1 MENDLKEPWEDELQT
16 LIREDQDR
24 ALAAFRTGNFDARVR
39 ARIAETEKGPRR
51 RPLVLT
57 NVRAHAVG
65 TALVIFAA
73 VVAAAIMF
81 WPKRPSPLLTANYVE
96 ALWTALDGSP
106 GVKVLSG
113 PAASEAAGPKRQS
126 GLPIS
131 FERTLSLLQAQKQA
145 RENEAASSPA
155 EKPAPP
161 LSFRDK
167 VRILY
172 RDKVIERALL
182 LALEKSKEV

>member
-1 MENDLKEPWEDELQT
+1 MESDLKNPREDELQT

-24 ALAAFRTGNFDARVR
+24 ALADFRTGNFEVRVR
-39 ARIAETEKGPRR
+39 ARIAETEKEPRM
-51 RPLVLT
+51 RPFFL
-57 NVRAHAVG
+57 RGIPAHSVPM
-65 TALVIFAA
+65 ALVIVAA
-73 VVAAAIMF
+73 VAAAAIMF
-81 WPKRPSPLLTANYVE
+81 WPRRPSPLLTVNDVR
-96 ALWTALDGSP
+96 ALWTALEWSP

-113 PAASEAAGPKRQS
+113 PGTSAAAGPGRQS
-126 GLPIS
+126 GPPSS
-131 FERTLSLLQAQKQA
+131 FERTLRLLQAQGQA
-145 RENEAASSPA
+145 QENEAGPGLT

-182 LALEKSKEV
+182 LAIEKSKEV

>member
-1 MENDLKEPWEDELQT
+1 MENDLKEPWEDELRT
-16 LIREDQDR
+16 LIREDEGR
-24 ALAAFRTGNFDARVR
+24 ALAAFRTGNFEVRVR
-39 ARIAETEKGPRR
+39 ARIAETAKEPRR
-51 RPLVLT
+51 RPFFLPGIP
-57 NVRAHAVG
+57 APAVAM
-65 TALVIFAA
+65 ALVIVAA
-73 VVAAAIMF
+73 VAAAAIMF
-81 WPKRPSPLLTANYVE
+81 WPRRPSPLLTANDIR

-113 PAASEAAGPKRQS
+113 PGTSEAAGPGRQS
-126 GLPIS
+126 ELPSS
-131 FERTLSLLQAQKQA
+131 FERILSLFRAQRQA
-145 RENEAASSPA
+145 RENEAASDLV

-182 LALEKSKEV
+182 LAIEKSKEV

>member
-24 ALAAFRTGNFDARVR
+24 ALAAFRTGNFEVRVR
-39 ARIAETEKGPRR
+39 ARIAETAKEPRR
-51 RPLVLT
+51 RSFFLRGIPAPPV
-57 NVRAHAVG
+57 AM
-65 TALVIFAA
+65 ALVIVAA
-73 VVAAAIMF
+73 VAATAIMF
-81 WPKRPSPLLTANYVE
+81 WPRRPSPLLTANDIRAV
-96 ALWTALDGSP
+96 WTALDGSP

-113 PAASEAAGPKRQS
+113 PGSSETEGPKRQS
-126 GLPIS
+126 GPPSS
-131 FERTLSLLQAQKQA
+131 FERTLSLFRAQRQA
-145 RENEAASSPA
+145 RENETAPGLT
-155 EKPAPP
+155 EKPAPR

-182 LALEKSKEV
+182 LAIGKSKEV